1 MDRIRYGGP
10 RFVLI
15 GLYTDHAQCWN
26 VGCRLQLKCDG
37 ARWRTWGGRWR
48 GETGVWS
55 GWPST
60 FHASSKHGV
69 SSITTADA
77 VHLGCQHS
85 TSKWRPPPG
94 RFKWTRSVSHERR
107 NLVSALV
114 PSHFNWPLPSPDLEV
129 RGKTVFNGLH
139 LLPSAFSATG
149 CLFIGPMSTAA
160 DTGVFLSYEACLC
173 PECGASLRSAV

>member
-77 VHLGCQHS
+77 VHLGCQQS

-94 RFKWTRSVSHERR
+94 RFKWTRSVSRERR
-107 NLVSALV
+107 NLVSAHVL
-114 PSHFNWPLPSPDLEV
+114 SHFKSILTRYLAGHSMIKISLCFSVDRCILQTHHVTFDIGTREV
-129 RGKTVFNGLH
+129 SCILTLWRLT
-139 LLPSAFSATG
+139 TI
-149 CLFIGPMSTAA
+149 IGVVPH
-160 DTGVFLSYEACLC
+160 
-173 PECGASLRSAV
+173 R